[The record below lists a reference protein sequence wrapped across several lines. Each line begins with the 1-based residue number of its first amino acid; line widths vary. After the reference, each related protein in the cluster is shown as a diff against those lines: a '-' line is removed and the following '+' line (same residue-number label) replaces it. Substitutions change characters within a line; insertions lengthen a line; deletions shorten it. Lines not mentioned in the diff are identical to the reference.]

1 MTFRLRRHVLSL
13 ALAAMAAGT
22 ACQSVEQQAL
32 EHARAAVGG
41 DAARGA
47 QLIQRCGC
55 GGCHRISGIPGA
67 AGRSAPSLE
76 HLSAEPYIS
85 GNLANSPENVIRWIR
100 FPHSILHRTKMP
112 DYALSAADA
121 RDITTYLWSLP

>member
-1 MTFRLRRHVLSL
+1 MMSRLYLLVLSL
-13 ALAAMAAGT
+13 ALLVVGT
-22 ACQSVEQQAL
+22 ACQSAQQRAL
-32 EHARAAVGG
+32 SRARATVGG
-41 DAARGA
+41 DPARGA
-47 QLIQRCGC
+47 QLIQRYGC

-76 HLSAEPYIS
+76 HLSSEPYIS
-85 GNLANSPENVIRWIR
+85 GNLPNSPENVIRWIR
-100 FPHSILHRTKMP
+100 FPHSILPMTKMP